1 MDALFSKLG
10 SKDVESLRK
19 KLALAEKLQVLE
31 KLKEDYEKRLKDI
44 NSKIKQV
51 KNGND
56 IDIDIKKEKK
66 GSASPAKKKASTS
79 PSKKKTSTKSPAKE
93 KSKNKKNV
101 EIPESLS
108 KNKKITVKLLRT
120 LLAQNDVYFKT
131 ASTKKDLLKLVIQKR
146 LKTKLKSMIS

>member
-19 KLALAEKLQVLE
+19 KLALAEKLQFLE
-31 KLKEDYEKRLKDI
+31 KLKTEYEKRLKDI

-56 IDIDIKKEKK
+56 VDIDIKKEKK
-66 GSASPAKKKASTS
+66 SSTPSKKKASTS
-79 PSKKKTSTKSPAKE
+79 PAKKKTSTKSPPKE
-93 KSKNKKNV
+93 KTKTKKNV
-101 EIPESLS
+101 EIPEDLS

-131 ASTKKDLLKLVIQKR
+131 ASTKKDLLTLVIEKR